1 MGQRLVERIRRVKLV
16 VMDVDGVMTDG
27 GMYYGQSGEELKKF
41 NTRDG
46 QGIARLHEA
55 GLRTAILTRENS
67 QIVVR
72 RGAKLNISET
82 HIGVL
87 DKLTALRAI
96 LARQE
101 LTLEETAYVG
111 DDVHDV
117 EVMRH
122 VGLAVAV
129 ADATRRAREAA
140 HIVTHARGGEGA
152 VRELCELILDYQQEN
167 VHD

>member
-1 MGQRLVERIRRVKLV
+1 VGHGLAERIRRVKLV

-46 QGIARLHEA
+46 QGIALLHEA

-67 QIVVR
+67 QIVAR
-72 RGAKLNISET
+72 RGAKLNIAET

-96 LARQE
+96 LTRQE
-101 LTLEETAYVG
+101 LSLEEAAYIG
-111 DDVHDV
+111 DDIHDV

-140 HIVTHARGGEGA
+140 HVVTRAKGGEGA
-152 VRELCELILDYQQEN
+152 VRELCELILDYQQGN